1 VYEVEV
7 VSTLKNKAGLIIG
20 ILYLASMLISSPA
33 WSGKLYKW
41 VDKNGQ
47 THYSQ
52 IPPQKDQVKDPDA
65 VSEKSSGSTI
75 PVSRKGD
82 YAYCGDMKLPG
93 PLYEPK
99 RMLLRL
105 GSQVEGWQKSLRS
118 KEESLTR
125 QLRSLG
131 ERQRRENKYKTFS
144 SSSGISYTD
153 SAAESR
159 RATSRKIK
167 EYRCAIAW
175 AERQQKKYS
184 DVRQEVAHD
193 LKGAK
198 ANYQA
203 ALDAAHQDCGFE
215 PKDYASANYNSKKS
229 AWKKCMR
236 PHDRKIRAS
245 KRNLAK
251 LRKEANNLN

>member
-1 VYEVEV
+1 MVFG
-7 VSTLKNKAGLIIG
+7 LKNKMAVIVGLSCA
-20 ILYLASMLISSPA
+20 LSFLVSLPA

-52 IPPQKDQVKDPDA
+52 IPPQKHEVKDPSA
-65 VSEKSSGSTI
+65 VTEKSATSTI
-75 PVSRKGD
+75 PVTRKGD

-99 RMLLRL
+99 RMLLNL
-105 GSQVEGWQKSLRS
+105 GSRIEGWKKSLRS
-118 KEESLTR
+118 SEESLTR

-131 ERQRRENKYKTFS
+131 ERQRREAKYKTYNS
-144 SSSGISYTD
+144 TSGISYTD

-159 RATSRKIK
+159 KATSRKIR

-175 AERQQKKYS
+175 GERQKNKYS
-184 DVRQEVAHD
+184 DVKQEVAHD

-215 PKDYASANYNSKKS
+215 PKDFQNPNYGEKKS

-236 PHDRKIRAS
+236 PHDRKIRRS
-245 KRNLAK
+245 QSELSK
-251 LRKEANNLN
+251 LRKQSNQLE

>member
-1 VYEVEV
+1 MVCFIAIV
-7 VSTLKNKAGLIIG
+7 T
-20 ILYLASMLISSPA
+20 SSPA

-52 IPPQKDQVKDPDA
+52 IPPQKNQLKDPKA
-65 VSEKSSGSTI
+65 VKEKSAGSSI
-75 PVSRKGD
+75 PVNRKGD

-99 RMLLRL
+99 RMLLGL
-105 GSQVEGWQKSLRS
+105 GDRAVSWRKSLRQS
-118 KEESLTR
+118 EESLTS
-125 QLRSLG
+125 QLRRLG
-131 ERQRRENKYKTFS
+131 DKTRRNQKYS
-144 SSSGISYTD
+144 SRSSTNISYID
-153 SAAESR
+153 SASKERKQTAR
-159 RATSRKIK
+159 RIK

-175 AERQQKKYS
+175 ADRQKTKYS
-184 DVRQEVAHD
+184 DVKQEVAHD

-198 ANYQA
+198 VNYQA

-215 PKDYASANYNSKKS
+215 PKDYANAKYNAKKS

-236 PHDRKIRAS
+236 PHDRKISAGQ
-245 KRNLAK
+245 RNLGK
-251 LRKEANNLN
+251 LRKQANKLD